1 MKASAGSS
9 GTIDGSGRAA
19 SKRSM
24 IGVESCTP
32 SPSGVTTS
40 GTSGSLAYFWN
51 SAWLAGERG
60 IHSCGRPL

>member
-1 MKASAGSS
+1 MKASVGIVGLQA
-9 GTIDGSGRAA
+9 TADAA

-24 IGVESCTP
+24 IGVESWMP

-51 SAWLAGERG
+51 SAWVAGERR